1 LTDSTDL
8 TARLH
13 RAVIYAAD
21 PHDLAGIDRCL
32 RYVRDRR
39 YLFAGIVTGP
49 DHFEDAQRMLDEG
62 QAQVLVMGGCG
73 DVPPQAVPRWELVSH
88 EIRHRRR
95 NEPPADDDT
104 QPVRNRLRRPRPI

>member
-1 LTDSTDL
+1 LTDTTDL

-39 YLFAGIVTGP
+39 YLLAGIVTGP
-49 DHFEDAQRMLDEG
+49 DHFEEAQR
-62 QAQVLVMGGCG
+62 
-73 DVPPQAVPRWELVSH
+73 
-88 EIRHRRR
+88 
-95 NEPPADDDT
+95 
-104 QPVRNRLRRPRPI
+104 